1 VISLLQLDWSL
12 LIVVLIIILFAGLV
26 HGTLGLGFPMVAT
39 PVLAIF
45 FDVRTAILITL
56 LPTVAVN
63 IASIWNSRNSLDKLA
78 QFSPLIA
85 FVLPGSIVGAY
96 ILAIADPAPFR
107 LALAALILLYLW
119 TNISGR
125 LPRQW
130 LVSNLML
137 AMVLFGF
144 TAGFAAGTTNVMVAI
159 LIVFFLSLEVP
170 RSSMV
175 PVLNA
180 CFLVGK
186 VSQIIVLSL
195 AGLVGLG
202 LFYETVP
209 LALAAILALQFGQR
223 IREKIAVD
231 AYRRILHGL
240 LVVLAI
246 ILIVQFF
253 GSGLV
258 R

>member
-1 VISLLQLDWSL
+1 MITILS
-12 LIVVLIIILFAGLV
+12 IILFAGLV

-39 PVLAIF
+39 PMLAAF

-63 IASIWNSRNSLDKLA
+63 LASIWNSRNSLDSVGR
-78 QFSPLIA
+78 FSLLIG
-85 FVLPGSIVGAY
+85 FVLPGSLVGAY

-107 LALAALILLYLW
+107 LALAGLVLLYLW

-125 LPRQW
+125 LPRRW
-130 LVSNLML
+130 LAANVML
-137 AMVLFGF
+137 AMALFGF

-180 CFLVGK
+180 CFLIGK
-186 VSQIIVLSL
+186 VSQIAVLSL
-195 AGLVGLG
+195 LGLVTFTL
-202 LFYETVP
+202 LYETVP
-209 LALAAILALQFGQR
+209 LALAAVLALFFGQR
-223 IREKIAVD
+223 VREKIAPTV
-231 AYRRILHGL
+231 YRRILHGL
-240 LVVLAI
+240 LVVLAGV
-246 ILIVQFF
+246 LIVQFWI
-253 GSGLV
+253 S
-258 R
+258 

>member
-1 VISLLQLDWSL
+1 MVSLLQLDWPLMAAILS
-12 LIVVLIIILFAGLV
+12 IMLFAGLV

-39 PVLAIF
+39 PMLAVF

-63 IASIWNSRNSLDKLA
+63 LASIWNSRNSLDSVGR
-78 QFSPLIA
+78 FSMLIG
-85 FVLPGSIVGAY
+85 FVLPGSLVGAY
-96 ILAIADPAPFR
+96 ILATADPAPFR
-107 LALAALILLYLW
+107 LALAGLIFLYLW

-125 LPRQW
+125 VPRQW
-130 LVSNLML
+130 LVANVML

-144 TAGFAAGTTNVMVAI
+144 AAGFAAGTTNVMVAI

-186 VSQIIVLSL
+186 ISQIVVLSL
-195 AGLVGLG
+195 AGLVTLT
-202 LFYETVP
+202 LVYETLP
-209 LALAAILALQFGQR
+209 LAFAAVFALLFGQR
-223 IREKIAVD
+223 IRQKIAVD
-231 AYRRILHGL
+231 VYRRILHGL
-240 LVVLAI
+240 LVILAGV
-246 ILIVQFF
+246 LIVQFWT
-253 GSGLV
+253 S
-258 R
+258 

>member
-1 VISLLQLDWSL
+1 MFSLLQLDWSL
-12 LIVVLIIILFAGLV
+12 IVVIVLIMLFAGLV

-39 PVLAIF
+39 PMLAVF

-63 IASIWNSRNSLDKLA
+63 VVSIWNSRNSLGQLKR
-78 QFSPLIA
+78 FSPLVGFI
-85 FVLPGSIVGAY
+85 LPGSFLGAY
-96 ILAIADPAPFR
+96 ILASSDPSPFR
-107 LALAALILLYLW
+107 LALAALIFLYLW

-130 LVSNLML
+130 LTANASV
-137 AMVLFGF
+137 AMVVFGF
-144 TAGFAAGTTNVMVAI
+144 VAGFSGGTTNVMVAI

-170 RSSMV
+170 RASMV

-186 VSQIIVLSL
+186 VSQIAVLSL
-195 AGLVGLG
+195 TGLVTIAL
-202 LFYETVP
+202 LYETSP
-209 LALAAILALQFGQR
+209 LALAAVFALLFGQR
-223 IREKIAVD
+223 IREKIAVEV
-231 AYRRILHGL
+231 YRRILHVL
-240 LVVLAI
+240 LVILAS

-253 GSGLV
+253 S
-258 R
+258 